1 VIYKNIKKKNIKIL
15 KEIMDYPDFFKLCK
29 EWTPFFYSTNMEKI
43 LITIS
48 EELKKESEKN
58 KIYPDRQNIFR
69 CFYMT
74 PFLNISVVMIGH
86 EPYHNGSATG
96 LCFDVKPGNIVN
108 PSLQNIYKELED
120 EGFHPTKDG
129 CLDHWATQGILFLN
143 SALTVRA
150 GEPDS
155 HIALWSD
162 FFQQVLEKLSEK
174 NEIVWVLMGEKAL
187 EYKSNIIHPRHIILE
202 TAHPSAHMTGKVSKQ
217 RAFLGSGLFREIN
230 RSLDERGLEKISW

>member
-1 VIYKNIKKKNIKIL
+1 
-15 KEIMDYPDFFKLCK
+15 MDYPDFFKLCK
-29 EWTPFFYSTNMEKI
+29 EWTSFFYSTNMEKM
-43 LITIS
+43 LDTIS
-48 EELKKESEKN
+48 DELIKDSEKN
-58 KIYPDRQNIFR
+58 EKKGGKNIYPEKQNIFR

-74 PFLNISVVMIGH
+74 PFLNVSVVIIGH

-96 LCFDVKPGNIVN
+96 LCFDVKPGNIID

-143 SALTVRA
+143 SALTVRE
-150 GEPDS
+150 GEPES

-162 FFQQVLEKLSEK
+162 FFLEVLEKLSEK
-174 NEIVWVLMGEKAL
+174 NEIVWVLLGENASK
-187 EYKSNIIHPRHIILE
+187 YKSHIIHPRHIILE
-202 TAHPSAHMTGKVSKQ
+202 TAHPSPVISQKETKQ
-217 RAFLGSGLFREIN
+217 PAFLGSGLFRQIN